1 MDISAVHNYDQT
13 SEDENVPL
21 RTATSKLIKVLPTDN
36 NIQSQSLAKHNWHG
50 GNPKAGV
57 GTEGRRFGFG
67 GAGSAEALGGEGEG
81 VFDTYIGKYI
91 IYDLEGSDTNV

>member
-1 MDISAVHNYDQT
+1 M
-13 SEDENVPL
+13 PL
-21 RTATSKLIKVLPTDN
+21 RTATSKLIKVLPTDS
-36 NIQSQSLAKHNWHG
+36 NIQTQSLAKHNWHG

-81 VFDTYIGKYI
+81 VFDTYIGTYI
-91 IYDLEGSDTNV
+91 VYDIEGSDTNV